1 MTAWPI
7 ALVLIGIALAIA
19 AIGVIARARSMARAR
34 EDGERAAQ
42 ATAAGP
48 ASAAEEP
55 PAPARK
61 PQAPPP
67 PAYEE
72 PRAQLDARLQSMH
85 QLQVLAFGTAIGPAA
100 VASAH
105 EETATAIRLTL
116 ASIADRPNYAPRRP
130 MLLPK
135 LMQAMHDDEVSRR
148 ELASIVG
155 TDPAL
160 AGSLLRLANSPYY
173 RIRPEPVESL
183 DRAIALLGLE
193 GMRSLISAALL
204 QPVFRVSGGMFA
216 QFAEVTWEHTLS
228 AAAAAEAHAAVVE
241 NSDPFAAQLLALL
254 MGLATIIVFRV
265 ATDECL
271 ARGLRPGPAMLAA
284 LIDTQAASVA
294 RHIAASWELSERID
308 TALADQSAGP
318 GALASSLGRSLR
330 VGRFIGALSLL
341 YTRQV
346 ISEEDVQTALKTGGA
361 HAGAYERIW
370 SRLRANNAHAA
381 GDAAG

>member
-1 MTAWPI
+1 M
-7 ALVLIGIALAIA
+7 LIGIALAIG
-19 AIGVIARARSMARAR
+19 AIAVIARARVASRAQQ
-34 EDGERAAQ
+34 DGPGADTVEAPPGE
-42 ATAAGP
+42 ATGP
-48 ASAAEEP
+48 AAAADEP
-55 PAPARK
+55 PARMRK
-61 PQAPPP
+61 PQAAVPPP
-67 PAYEE
+67 HEE
-72 PRAQLDARLQSMH
+72 PREQLEARLQAMH
-85 QLQVLAFGTAIGPAA
+85 LLQVLAFGTAIGPAA
-100 VASAH
+100 IAAPL
-105 EETATAIRLTL
+105 EEAATAIQLTL
-116 ASIADRPNYAPRRP
+116 ASIADKPNYAPRRP

-160 AGSLLRLANSPYY
+160 AGSLLRLANSPFY

-216 QFAEVTWEHTLS
+216 QFAEVTWDHTLS
-228 AAAAAEAHAAVVE
+228 SAAAAEAHAAVVE

-271 ARGLRPGPAMLAA
+271 ARGLRPAPAMIAA
-284 LIDTQAASVA
+284 LIDAQSAPVA

-308 TALADQSAGP
+308 TALADQLAGP
-318 GALASSLGRSLR
+318 GILASSLGRSLL
-330 VGRFIGALSLL
+330 VGRFIGALSMLN
-341 YTRQV
+341 TRRV
-346 ISEEDVQTALKTGGA
+346 ITDDEVQAALKTGGA
-361 HAGAYERIW
+361 QAGAYERIW
-370 SRLRANNAHAA
+370 SRLRVNSAP
-381 GDAAG
+381 DAR